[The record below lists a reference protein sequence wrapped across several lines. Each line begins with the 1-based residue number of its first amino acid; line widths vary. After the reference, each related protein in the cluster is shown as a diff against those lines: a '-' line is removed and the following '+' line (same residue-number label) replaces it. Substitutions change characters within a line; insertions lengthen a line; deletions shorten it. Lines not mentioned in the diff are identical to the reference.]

1 MLADACQDETK
12 GNGMANQEWQ
22 SREFSPP
29 NGEQETVIFLN
40 EPLRQDAGEATVTLR
55 NNGSAGL
62 LFLEPGSLG
71 TSSEKTWQS
80 REFSSPNGA
89 QAAVDFL
96 NEALRQG
103 RGEATVTLRND
114 GSAGLI
120 YLEPGSLGEG
130 TEQTWQLREFAAPN
144 GEQAAVDFL
153 NEPLRQGEGEASIT
167 PRGNGTVGLVYLE
180 PGSLREGTE
189 QTWQVREFAAP
200 NGEQAA
206 VDFLNE
212 PLRQGRGE
220 ASCFVRNGGSAAAF
234 YLEPGTG

>member
-1 MLADACQDETK
+1 
-12 GNGMANQEWQ
+12 
-22 SREFSPP
+22 
-29 NGEQETVIFLN
+29 
-40 EPLRQDAGEATVTLR
+40 
-55 NNGSAGL
+55 
-62 LFLEPGSLG
+62 LEPGSLG
-71 TSSEKTWQS
+71 TSDENTWQS
-80 REFSSPNGA
+80 REFPAPNGG

-96 NEALRQG
+96 NEPLRQG
-103 RGEATVTLRND
+103 RGVATVTLRND

-130 TEQTWQLREFAAPN
+130 TEQTWQLREFPAPN
-144 GEQAAVDFL
+144 GEKAAVDFL
-153 NEPLRQGEGEASIT
+153 NEPLRQGAGEASIT

-180 PGSLREGTE
+180 PGSLGEGNE

-206 VDFLNE
+206 VNFLNE

-220 ASCFVRNGGSAAAF
+220 ASCFVRNDGSAAVF